1 MPKIT
6 YLYND
11 QRIITPVQYTNHK
24 VIYNSQSLSGRQL
37 RSNPNLAE
45 LWGLKFETVF
55 SGQGIGEFF
64 VDILQER
71 ETPSSMNMPQFPE
84 IDTYEPDNTGALVV
98 NSSVTPG
105 SSTVNITNPTSAASG
120 QTLLLK
126 GTFIQFDNHNK
137 LYVVTSTVTLDS
149 TDITNGYFTLGVL
162 PSVTKALTTSET
174 MRTPYTSIRP
184 TYHYY
189 KNLSSLNGLTFEDS
203 RIVSPGSI
211 ALIENLG

>member
-24 VIYNSQSLSGRQL
+24 VVYNSQSLSGRQL

-45 LWGLKFETVF
+45 LWGLRFETVF

-71 ETPSSMNMPQFPE
+71 DAPSSMIMPQFPE
-84 IDTYEPDNTGALVV
+84 IDLFKPDNTNALVV
-98 NSSVTPG
+98 NASTSPG
-105 SSTVNITNPTSAASG
+105 SSTVNITNPTGAANG
-120 QTLLLK
+120 QTIFLK

-137 LYVVTSTVTLDS
+137 LYVVSSSVTLDS
-149 TDITNGYFTLGVL
+149 TDITNGYFTLSII
-162 PSVTKALTTSET
+162 PSVVKALTTSET
-174 MRTPYTSIRP
+174 LRTPYTSTRP
-184 TYHYY
+184 IYHYY

-203 RIVSPGSI
+203 KIVSPGSI
-211 ALIENLG
+211 QLIENIG

>member
-1 MPKIT
+1 MPKTT

-24 VIYNSQSLSGRQL
+24 VVYNSQSLSGRQL

-71 ETPSSMNMPQFPE
+71 DAPSSMTMPQFPE
-84 IDTYEPDNTGALVV
+84 IDIYEPDNTNALVV
-98 NSSVTPG
+98 NSSTSPG

-120 QTLLLK
+120 QTILLK

-137 LYVVTSTVTLDS
+137 LYVVTSTITLDS
-149 TDITNGYFTLGVL
+149 DDITNGYFTLGIIPNVI
-162 PSVTKALTTSET
+162 KALTTSET
-174 MRTPYTSIRP
+174 MRTPYTSTRP
-184 TYHYY
+184 MYHYY

-211 ALIENLG
+211 ALIENIN

>member
-37 RSNPNLAE
+37 RSNPNLGE
-45 LWGLKFETVF
+45 LWGLRFETVF

-71 ETPSSMNMPQFPE
+71 ERPSSMLMPQFPE
-84 IDTYEPDNTGALVV
+84 IDLYEPDNTNALVV
-98 NSSVTPG
+98 NSSTTTG
-105 SSTVNITNPTSAASG
+105 SSNINITNPTSAASG

-137 LYVVTSTVTLDS
+137 LYVVTNTVTLDS
-149 TDITNGYFTLGVL
+149 DNITDGYFTLGIL
-162 PSVTKALTTSET
+162 PNVVEALTTSET
-174 MRTPYTSIRP
+174 IRTPYTSTRP

-211 ALIENLG
+211 ELIENLG